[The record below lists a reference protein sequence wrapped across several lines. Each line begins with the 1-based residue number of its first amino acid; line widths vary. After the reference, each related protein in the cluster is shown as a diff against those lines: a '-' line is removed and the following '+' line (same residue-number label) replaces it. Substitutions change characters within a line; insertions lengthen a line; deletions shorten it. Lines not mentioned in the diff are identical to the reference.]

1 MGTFFNDL
9 DLIEAFAKYDNDL
22 ADFKRLRQKKHST
35 YSGSFYFGEYISQ
48 GALKIAGNCS
58 IVSMQDIVD
67 AGPFLLRPEFGEFA
81 IKKAAWANEV
91 IALRQT
97 FYHCQSTPFADEDE
111 VEAAMHIGDM
121 YEPPWKVPMA
131 LAFLALKPRRVP
143 DRCIIKTFRQL
154 DITGQS
160 VLFP

>member
-1 MGTFFNDL
+1 M
-9 DLIEAFAKYDNDL
+9 DLIEAFAKYDDDL

-48 GALKIAGNCS
+48 GALKIEGSCG

-67 AGPFLLRPEFGEFA
+67 AGLLRPEFEDSVT
-81 IKKAAWANEV
+81 KKPTWANRV

-97 FYHCQSTPFADEDE
+97 FYHCQSASVADEDE

-121 YEPPWKVPMA
+121 YAPPWKVPIA
-131 LAFLALKPRRVP
+131 LAFLALKPRPVP
-143 DRCIIKTFRQL
+143 DQYIIKAFRQL
-154 DITGQS
+154 ETTGQS
-160 VLFP
+160 LSFHSYLCD